1 MEYWYSE
8 LSVVLHGS
16 VSPSVCSLT
25 LHGGTSVGLSVGSI
39 KGKCVLGV
47 SRRHDIIW
55 QLRSGS
61 RQDQLYPFEAE
72 LTALIAEWIGKAVF
86 WQCFSSH
93 WFATFSLLQLWKWL
107 SWGLLYWTLA
117 NMLPSLPLLQYAKHS
132 FILQLLP
139 FRLPCLIRPLL
150 LPSCNVLY
158 VISFHNCFHSGYV
171 LVFAH
176 PKIFLIFFPMAPY
189 MRLLQITSANILLPY
204 IADMWRVYKE
214 EGSSLICS
222 KDKWIWVVK
231 RFNIAPSQ
239 ITFLTAAGGL
249 FLAAS
254 LDHVMACVSS
264 AHRLFSLLPG
274 FFRVQV
280 RGSALQLPPYHTTA
294 QQLLATNLIP
304 ALPGKEQWVVMILQ

>member
-39 KGKCVLGV
+39 KEKCVLGV

-176 PKIFLIFFPMAPY
+176 PKIFWSFFPWPHKW
-189 MRLLQITSANILLPY
+189 
-204 IADMWRVYKE
+204 DF
-214 EGSSLICS
+214 S
-222 KDKWIWVVK
+222 K
-231 RFNIAPSQ
+231 
-239 ITFLTAAGGL
+239 
-249 FLAAS
+249 
-254 LDHVMACVSS
+254 
-264 AHRLFSLLPG
+264 SLLPIYCCHILLICG
-274 FFRVQV
+274 RYIK
-280 RGSALQLPPYHTTA
+280 RKDPLWSAVKINESGWLKDLTLHLPK
-294 QQLLATNLIP
+294 
-304 ALPGKEQWVVMILQ
+304 LPS